1 MSGVST
7 LADALLLSDECKV
20 ITMGSPPFSIV
31 HTNRA
36 WSQLTG
42 YKFTE
47 VANRT
52 SGFLQGPHT
61 EKLALQELRAAVH
74 KGQPTQ
80 VRVINYTKAGDPFYN
95 TLDVIP
101 LKDKAG
107 TLTHFCGVLAGEPVA
122 DGVVPKLER
131 KEALLPP
138 AIASETEETED
149 TAEKASDDDGEV
161 LCPPLAHIEAN
172 GAAAG
177 AAAELLGESE
187 PATKRCKRE
196 YRLADAIN
204 NTKDA
209 VVLTEATPPYAI
221 THVNQPWCE
230 MCGYTLEEVEGLTN
244 NILQGPDTDQALL
257 DELMASVRR
266 GEAHSARLVN
276 YKKGGVRFVNQ
287 VQVMPLYNEA
297 DELDHFMA
305 MLQEID
311 APVV

>member
-1 MSGVST
+1 MPVSC
-7 LADALLLSDECKV
+7 LAEALHLSDECRV
-20 ITMGSPPFSIV
+20 ITMGTPPFSIV
-31 HTNRA
+31 HTNKA

-61 EKLALQELRAAVH
+61 EKLALQELRAAVI
-74 KGQPTQ
+74 KGQPMQ

-95 TLDVIP
+95 TLDVVP
-101 LKDKAG
+101 LKDKRG
-107 TLTHFCGVLAGEPVA
+107 TLTHFCGVLSGEPVA

-131 KEALLPP
+131 KDAVLPP
-138 AIASETEETED
+138 AIGSETEETEEVN
-149 TAEKASDDDGEV
+149 EKASDDSGEASTCQVLASHEDG
-161 LCPPLAHIEAN
+161 ATS
-172 GAAAG
+172 GAD
-177 AAAELLGESE
+177 EDLLSE
-187 PATKRCKRE
+187 TERASKRFKRE
-196 YRLADAIN
+196 YRLADAIS

-209 VVLTEATPPYAI
+209 VVTTQATPPYAI

-257 DELMASVRR
+257 DELMASVKR
-266 GEAHSARLVN
+266 GEPASARLVN

-287 VQVMPLYNEA
+287 VQVMPLYNED
-297 DELDHFMA
+297 DELEHFMA
-305 MLQEID
+305 MLHEVDEPI
-311 APVV
+311 V